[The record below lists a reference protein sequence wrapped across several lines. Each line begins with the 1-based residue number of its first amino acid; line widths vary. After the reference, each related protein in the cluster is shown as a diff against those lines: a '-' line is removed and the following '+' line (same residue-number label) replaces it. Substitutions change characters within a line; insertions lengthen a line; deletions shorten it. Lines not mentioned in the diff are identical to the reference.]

1 MKILPQ
7 YLLMLY
13 MRETGKIK
21 LDFIRERERERGQWA
36 VYSLVPKVYNNV
48 FVFVVSTTL
57 GIVQTFQPI
66 ILIYK

>member
-21 LDFIRERERERGQWA
+21 LDFIRERERERERERGQWA
-36 VYSLVPKVYNNV
+36 VYSLVPKG
-48 FVFVVSTTL
+48 L
-57 GIVQTFQPI
+57 Q
-66 ILIYK
+66 